1 MMRKTKIL
9 LVEDEIVVARDIKNM
24 LIRLG
29 YDVPKVLATGEDTVE
44 MAEKLHPALVL
55 MDVMLKGKMDGTEA
69 ANRIY
74 KDLDIPVVYITAYAD
89 EKTLQRAKLTEPF
102 GYIIKPFNEKE
113 LQISIEI
120 ALYKYQMETEHR
132 EKERWLST
140 VLENIGDAV
149 IATDK
154 EGKVTFMN
162 PLAEKLTGWR
172 QEEVSH
178 THLKR
183 IFRIKSEKSY
193 KSLKLSLEEV
203 IAGKKVFLPNQ
214 VYLVSKRGTRTP
226 IDLRMVSLSNDRREA
241 AGIIL
246 TFTDISHRKKTEQ
259 ELKLSWKKL
268 QEALEATVQA
278 LAFTIETRDPYTAG
292 HQRRVTK
299 LACAIAEVMNLP
311 EDRIEGLRMAGAL
324 HDIGKISVPAEILSK
339 PGPISDVEFNV
350 IKTHPQWGYEILK
363 NIEFPW
369 PIAQIVHQHHERMN
383 GSGYPCGLKKEKI
396 LLEAR
401 ILAVSDVVEAMATHR
416 PYHPAQP
423 IEVALDEISKNKGK
437 LFDPDVVEACVRVF
451 KEKGFRLE

>member
-1 MMRKTKIL
+1 MRKTKIL

-113 LQISIEI
+113 LQTSIEI

>member
-9 LVEDEIVVARDIKNM
+9 LVEDETVVARDIKNM

-29 YDVPKVLATGEDTVE
+29 YDVLKVLATGEDTVE

-55 MDVMLKGKMDGTEA
+55 MDVRLKGKMDGTEA

-113 LQISIEI
+113 LQTSIEI

>member
-1 MMRKTKIL
+1 MRKTKIL
-9 LVEDEIVVARDIKNM
+9 LVEDETVVARDIKNM

-29 YDVPKVLATGEDTVE
+29 YDVLKVLATGEDTVE

-55 MDVMLKGKMDGTEA
+55 MDVRLKGKMDGTEA

-113 LQISIEI
+113 LQTSIEI

>member
-1 MMRKTKIL
+1 MRKTKIL
-9 LVEDEIVVARDIKNM
+9 LVEDETVVARDIKNM

-113 LQISIEI
+113 LQTSIEI
-120 ALYKYQMETEHR
+120 ALYKYQMETKHR

-299 LACAIAEVMNLP
+299 LACAIAKVMNLP

>member
-1 MMRKTKIL
+1 MKKTRIL
-9 LVEDEIVVARDIKNM
+9 LVEDETIVARDIENM
-24 LIRLG
+24 LVRLG
-29 YDVPKVLATGEDTVE
+29 YDVSQVLTTGEGAVE
-44 MAEKLHPALVL
+44 VAEKLRPALVL
-55 MDVMLKGKMDGTEA
+55 MDVMLQGKMNGIEA
-69 ANRIY
+69 AHRVY
-74 KDLDIPVVYITAYAD
+74 KDLSIPVVYITAYAD

-102 GYIIKPFNEKE
+102 GYIVKPFNEKE
-113 LQISIEI
+113 LQTSIEI
-120 ALYKYQMETEHR
+120 ALYKYKMETEHR

-154 EGKVTFMN
+154 GGKITFMN
-162 PLAEKLTGWR
+162 TLAEKLTGWR
-172 QEEVSH
+172 EEDVSNK
-178 THLKR
+178 HLKR
-183 IFRIKSEKSY
+183 IFRIKSEKSN
-193 KSLKLSLEEV
+193 KTLKISLEEV
-203 IAGKKVFLPNQ
+203 IAGKKFSLPNN
-214 VYLVSKRGTRTP
+214 VYLTSKRGIRIP
-226 IDLRMVSLSNDRREA
+226 IDLRIVSLSNDREFP
-241 AGIIL
+241 AGVIL

-299 LACAIAEVMNLP
+299 LACAIAEVMGLP

-339 PGPISDVEFNV
+339 PDPISEVEYNV

-383 GSGYPCGLKKEKI
+383 GSGYPQGLRGKKI

-416 PYHPAQP
+416 PYNPAQP
-423 IEVALDEISKNKGK
+423 IETALDEISKNKGK
-437 LFDPDVVEACVRVF
+437 LFDPDVVEACIRVF
-451 KEKGFRLE
+451 KEKGFSFE